1 MLLNCIHNPCL
12 LFNPYIATLS
22 KGFEELLGAV
32 LRRVNMINLNTESN
46 SSLLQ
51 QVQNKQESIFEK
63 LASGKKVNSAAD
75 GAAAQQIID
84 RLTSQV
90 EGNRQSV
97 TNAYDGVSLTQVAE
111 SGLSGINDDVSRI
124 RELSVQAGN
133 GILNDADRQA
143 IQAEVT
149 QLQDNISQTIE
160 QTEFAGKSLLSSD
173 SNIDFQVG
181 ANAGQKI
188 GVGTQDIAANLTDVL
203 NVDLSTAQGAEDAL
217 VAADDAAEFVGAA
230 RADLGATQNQL
241 ESAARNL
248 TESNINVAAA
258 RGRIQD
264 TDYAQATA
272 DSASANILGQ
282 ASISVQVQANQ
293 QQGQVLSLLNG

>member
-1 MLLNCIHNPCL
+1 
-12 LFNPYIATLS
+12 
-22 KGFEELLGAV
+22 
-32 LRRVNMINLNTESN
+32 MINLNTESN

-51 QVQNKQESIFEK
+51 QIQTKQNNLLEK
-63 LASGKKVNSAAD
+63 LASGKRINSAAD

-90 EGNRQSV
+90 EGNRQSIS
-97 TNAYDGVSLTQVAE
+97 NAYDGVSLAQVAE
-111 SGLSGINDDVSRI
+111 SGLSGISNDVNRI

-133 GILNDADRQA
+133 GLLTDADRRA

-160 QTEFAGKSLLSSD
+160 QTEFGGKPLLTSD
-173 SNIDFQVG
+173 GSIDFQVG

-188 GVGTQDIAANLTDVL
+188 SVGTQDFASSLSDVL

-217 VAADDAAEFVGAA
+217 ATTDAALETVGSA
-230 RADLGATQNQL
+230 RADLGATQNRF

-248 TESNINVAAA
+248 GNADVNIAAA
-258 RGRIQD
+258 RSRIQD
-264 TDYAQATA
+264 TDYAQTTA
-272 DSASANILGQ
+272 ESAAAGILNQ
-282 ASISVQVQANQ
+282 STIAVQSQANQ
-293 QQGQVLSLLNG
+293 QQGQVLALLS

>member
-1 MLLNCIHNPCL
+1 
-12 LFNPYIATLS
+12 
-22 KGFEELLGAV
+22 
-32 LRRVNMINLNTESN
+32 MINLNTESN

-51 QVQNKQESIFEK
+51 QVQNKQESNFEK
-63 LASGKKVNSAAD
+63 LASGKRVNSAAD